1 MNKVRTVLVIILALS
16 AGLSAKSQTPEAKSK
31 IKSIVVVEEKFDMLI
46 KKQYKESETY
56 YDSKGNV
63 IEEISYKQGKINK
76 HFKYQYD
83 SDNNKIKEQEFDP
96 SGKIIESSEY
106 KIENGR
112 RVEKMVYDGNNKI
125 KSKKTYQYTT
135 F

>member
-1 MNKVRTVLVIILALS
+1 MKTIKAVLLIILVLGGNLPAICQ
-16 AGLSAKSQTPEAKSK
+16 KPESK
-31 IKSIVVVEEKFDMLI
+31 NKIRSIIVLEEKNDALI
-46 KKQYKESETY
+46 KKQLKESETY

-63 IEEISYKQGKINK
+63 IEQIDYKQGKVNK

-83 SDNNKIKEQEFDP
+83 SDDNKIKEEEFDP

-106 KIENGR
+106 KIENGL
-112 RVEKMVYDGNNKI
+112 RVEKIVHDANKKI
-125 KSKKTYQYTT
+125 KSRKIYKYTT